1 MWNST
6 YLTQPY
12 RKTPSPGLRGLA
24 TLVMMLAMASAS
36 AGTLR
41 LGTPTIN
48 NNQYTF
54 PVVLQGDAEG
64 VAALDFRLAY
74 DPAVFNPVSA
84 QSGTTALQAQKQV
97 SSNVAAPGEFVVVLM
112 GFNQNTV
119 GAGEVVEVVLEKIGE
134 PSGGATTLRIAEP
147 TLATNVGIEVDSRG
161 VGRTL
166 RFPTDNDETSDD
178 VAEDESEP
186 TETADESPASMN
198 DEGSPDGTY
207 PSGPIFVARA
217 EQGLPSD
224 RENTGSAVSQSN
236 GTTGG
241 PATAGTTTPSPSATS
256 GANGAEIPSDS
267 HTPALAATS
276 QSEKVTR
283 ARRADSPENTVH
295 SPIDTEI
302 SAAEPL
308 DSEALKVDKQE
319 KQELNEE
326 KGRHGVPKYATLL
339 LLAVSIPV
347 GLLAILRIAGK

>member
-6 YLTQPY
+6 FLTQPY
-12 RKTPSPGLRGLA
+12 CKAPSPGFRGLV
-24 TLVMMLAMASAS
+24 TLAMTLAMAGAT

-97 SSNVAAPGEFVVVLM
+97 SSNIATPGEFVVVLM

-119 GAGEVVEVVLEKIGE
+119 GSGEVVEVVLEKIGE

-166 RFPTDNDETSDD
+166 RFPSDKDNVSDEAVEEQSEQPDK
-178 VAEDESEP
+178 AEESSSQMDDESGP
-186 TETADESPASMN
+186 NA
-198 DEGSPDGTY
+198 TY

-217 EQGLPSD
+217 EPTRASDTENVSPSASTND
-224 RENTGSAVSQSN
+224 
-236 GTTGG
+236 GTLGG
-241 PATAGTTTPSPSATS
+241 PALGSADPHATTPDVRGEPIPTGSTAAEGSPV
-256 GANGAEIPSDS
+256 
-267 HTPALAATS
+267 S

-283 ARRADSPENTVH
+283 PIAVDAPGSTRQSPY
-295 SPIDTEI
+295 DTEI
-302 SAAEPL
+302 SATQPL
-308 DSEALKVDKQE
+308 DSKAVNPDKQE
-319 KQELNEE
+319 KQESNEE
-326 KGRHGVPKYATLL
+326 KGRHAPQKYATLL

-347 GLLAILRIAGK
+347 GLLAVLRIAGK

>member
-6 YLTQPY
+6 FLTQ
-12 RKTPSPGLRGLA
+12 RNPGNASRGFAGLTFFA
-24 TLVMMLAMASAS
+24 TLIAVVGAS

-97 SSNVAAPGEFVVVLM
+97 SSNIAAPGEFVVVLM

-161 VGRTL
+161 IGRTL
-166 RFPTDNDETSDD
+166 RFETDEVKDSEAETESDTTPESPD
-178 VAEDESEP
+178 SSKGNTPEANSEP
-186 TETADESPASMN
+186 GSETV
-198 DEGSPDGTY
+198 Y
-207 PSGPIFVARA
+207 PSGPLFVARA
-217 EQGLPSD
+217 EQPSVAGD
-224 RENTGSAVSQSN
+224 GD
-236 GTTGG
+236 TTG
-241 PATAGTTTPSPSATS
+241 ANQS
-256 GANGAEIPSDS
+256 GRGETGAPSDS
-267 HTPALAATS
+267 GNAAPPTSQPGNGDGATGFTTGMAISETS

-283 ARRADSPENTVH
+283 LTGSDAAKNAPAAPMDA
-295 SPIDTEI
+295 EI
-302 SAAEPL
+302 SASQPL
-308 DSEALKVDKQE
+308 DSKALNDTNQE
-319 KQELNEE
+319 KLVSDE
-326 KGRHGVPKYATLL
+326 KKSRHGVPKYATLL

>member
-6 YLTQPY
+6 YLTQHQC
-12 RKTPSPGLRGLA
+12 RAGSFCLRGVA
-24 TLVMMLAMASAS
+24 TLALLLAVVGAS

-41 LGTPTIN
+41 LGTPTVN

-166 RFPTDNDETSDD
+166 RFPSDKDD
-178 VAEDESEP
+178 VSDEAVEEQSEQPDKAEEPPSQMDDESGP
-186 TETADESPASMN
+186 NA
-198 DEGSPDGTY
+198 TY
-207 PSGPIFVARA
+207 PSGPMFVARA
-217 EQGLPSD
+217 APALSSDTENVAPSASTND
-224 RENTGSAVSQSN
+224 
-236 GTTGG
+236 GTPGG
-241 PATAGTTTPSPSATS
+241 PALESADPRATAPDVRGEPIPTGPTTVEVSPV
-256 GANGAEIPSDS
+256 
-267 HTPALAATS
+267 S

-283 ARRADSPENTVH
+283 PSAVDAPGSTPQSPY
-295 SPIDTEI
+295 DTEI
-302 SAAEPL
+302 SATQPI
-308 DSEALKVDKQE
+308 DSKAVNTDKQE
-319 KQELNEE
+319 KQESDEE
-326 KGRHGVPKYATLL
+326 KGRQGGAKYATLL